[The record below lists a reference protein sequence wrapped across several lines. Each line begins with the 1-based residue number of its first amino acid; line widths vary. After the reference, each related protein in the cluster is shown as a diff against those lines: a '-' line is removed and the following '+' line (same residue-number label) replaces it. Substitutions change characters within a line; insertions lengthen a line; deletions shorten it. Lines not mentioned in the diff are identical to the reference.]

1 MQRSVLG
8 YFDKSMARRF
18 KEALEEDGVAISTEK
33 VRVPQGGPRVK
44 ITVDAGDYPKA
55 VELVRKLEIQY
66 LIQAREKA
74 RSFERKAM
82 TVFFIFTLLF
92 VTYIIVSNI

>member
-74 RSFERKAM
+74 RASERRAI
-82 TVFFIFTLLF
+82 TAFIIFTLIF
-92 VTYIIVSNI
+92 FGYIILSNM